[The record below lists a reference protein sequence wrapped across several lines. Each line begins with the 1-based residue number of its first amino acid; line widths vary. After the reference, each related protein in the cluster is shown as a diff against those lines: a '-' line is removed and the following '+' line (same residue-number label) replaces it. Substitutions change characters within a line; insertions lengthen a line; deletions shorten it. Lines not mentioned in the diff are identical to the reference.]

1 MKRTISITL
10 LAVAVGLVTGW
21 LLTAWQLDQVAGQQP
36 VSQVQTPSNETLG
49 DGFSPEEKVNIQV
62 YQRVNRSVV
71 HITTMSARLDS
82 FLLFET
88 PTKGT
93 GSGSVID
100 RQGHVLTNYHVIAGA
115 REIRVRLYDGQEYAA
130 GLVGQ
135 DPLNDIAVI
144 KINAPVESLNPI
156 RLGDSSTLRVGQKIH
171 AIGNPFGLER
181 TYTVGIISSLNRTL
195 PAANH
200 RTLKSII
207 QVDAALNQGNS
218 GGPLLN
224 SRAELVGMNT
234 AIASRVGENSG
245 VGFAIPVNTIKRVVP
260 ELIKNGKLSR
270 ADIGITRVYQT
281 DEGLLIA
288 TLARGGPAEK
298 AGLRG
303 FRLVRTQQR
312 RGPFVYEE
320 TRVDQSYADLIVGV
334 DGKKTRSVDD
344 FLTQVEMRRPG
355 EKVTLRVIREGNPME
370 IEVILDGER

>member
-1 MKRTISITL
+1 MNRTISIVL
-10 LAVAVGLVTGW
+10 LAIAAGLVSGW
-21 LLTAWQLDQVAGQQP
+21 HFRGERPHRQLQAQA
-36 VSQVQTPSNETLG
+36 VSQQLLG
-49 DGFSPEEKVNIQV
+49 DEFSPEEKVNIRV
-62 YQRVNRSVV
+62 YESVNRSVV

-82 FLLFET
+82 FLLYES
-88 PTKGT
+88 PTEGA

-100 RQGHVLTNYHVIAGA
+100 QEGHVLTNYHVVAGA
-115 REIRVRLYDGQEYAA
+115 REIRVRLFDGQEYAA
-130 GLVGQ
+130 GLVGK

-144 KINAPVESLNPI
+144 KIDAPQESLLPI
-156 RLGDSSTLRVGQKIH
+156 RLGDSSNLRIGQKIH

-195 PAANH
+195 PASDH

-224 SRAELVGMNT
+224 SRGELVGMNM

-260 ELIKNGKLSR
+260 QLIESGKVIR

-281 DEGLLIA
+281 DKGLLIA

-334 DGKKTRSVDD
+334 NGKKTETVDD
-344 FLTQVEMRRPG
+344 FLTEIEIRRPG
-355 EKVTLRVIREGNPME
+355 EKVRLRVIREGKAIEME
-370 IEVILDGER
+370 VMLDQAP

>member
-1 MKRTISITL
+1 
-10 LAVAVGLVTGW
+10 
-21 LLTAWQLDQVAGQQP
+21 
-36 VSQVQTPSNETLG
+36 
-49 DGFSPEEKVNIQV
+49 
-62 YQRVNRSVV
+62 
-71 HITTMSARLDS
+71 
-82 FLLFET
+82 
-88 PTKGT
+88 
-93 GSGSVID
+93 
-100 RQGHVLTNYHVIAGA
+100 
-115 REIRVRLYDGQEYAA
+115 
-130 GLVGQ
+130 
-135 DPLNDIAVI
+135 
-144 KINAPVESLNPI
+144 
-156 RLGDSSTLRVGQKIH
+156 
-171 AIGNPFGLER
+171 
-181 TYTVGIISSLNRTL
+181 
-195 PAANH
+195 
-200 RTLKSII
+200 
-207 QVDAALNQGNS
+207 
-218 GGPLLN
+218 
-224 SRAELVGMNT
+224 MNT

-260 ELIKNGKLSR
+260 ELIENGKLSR

-312 RGPFVYEE
+312 RGPFLYEE

>member
-1 MKRTISITL
+1 MKRTISIVI
-10 LAVAVGLVTGW
+10 LAMAAGLVSGW
-21 LLTAWQLDQVAGQQP
+21 HWRGGPEHQGLQAQPAAQQP
-36 VSQVQTPSNETLG
+36 PG
-49 DGFSPEEKVNIQV
+49 DEFSPEEQVNIQV
-62 YQRVNRSVV
+62 YERVNRSVV

-82 FLLFET
+82 FLLVES
-88 PTKGT
+88 PTEGA

-100 RQGHVLTNYHVIAGA
+100 REGHILTNYHVIAGA
-115 REIRVRLYDGQEYAA
+115 REIRVRLFDGQEYAA
-130 GLVGQ
+130 GLVGK

-144 KINAPVESLNPI
+144 KINAPATSLIPI
-156 RLGDSSTLRVGQKIH
+156 QLGDSSNLRVGQKIH

-195 PAANH
+195 PASNY

-224 SRAELVGMNT
+224 SQAKLVGMNM

-260 ELIKNGKLSR
+260 QLIQSGKVVR

-281 DEGLLIA
+281 DSGLLIA

-320 TRVDQSYADLIVGV
+320 TRVDQNHADLIVGV
-334 DGKKTRSVDD
+334 NGKKIDTVDD
-344 FLTQVEMRRPG
+344 FLTEVEMRQPG
-355 EKVTLRVIREGNPME
+355 EKVRLRVIREGKPIE
-370 IEVILDGER
+370 IEVTLDQAR

>member
-1 MKRTISITL
+1 MNRTILIVL
-10 LAVAVGLVTGW
+10 LAVSAGLVSGW
-21 LLTAWQLDQVAGQQP
+21 HWRGERSPKRVQAQGLVKLPAGD
-36 VSQVQTPSNETLG
+36 L
-49 DGFSPEEKVNIQV
+49 FSPAEKVNIGV
-62 YQRVNRSVV
+62 YEQVNRSVV

-88 PTKGT
+88 PTEGA

-100 RQGHVLTNYHVIAGA
+100 QKGHILTNYHVIAGA
-115 REIRVRLYDGQEYAA
+115 REIRVRLFDGQEYVA

-135 DPLNDIAVI
+135 DPLNDVAVI
-144 KINAPVESLNPI
+144 KINAPASSLIPI
-156 RLGDSSTLRVGQKIH
+156 RLGDSSDLRVGQKIH

-195 PAANH
+195 PASNH

-224 SRAELVGMNT
+224 SRSEMVGMNM

-245 VGFAIPVNTIKRVVP
+245 VGFAIPVNTIKRIVP
-260 ELIKNGKLSR
+260 QLIESGRVIR

-288 TLARGGPAEK
+288 TLARGGPAEQ

-303 FRLVRTQQR
+303 FRLVRTERR

-320 TRVDQSYADLIVGV
+320 TRVDQSHADMIVGFNGRKI
-334 DGKKTRSVDD
+334 DTVDD
-344 FLTQVEMRRPG
+344 FLTEVEIRQPG
-355 EKVTLRVIREGNPME
+355 EKVRLKVIRGGKPVE
-370 IEVILDGER
+370 IDVTLDEER

>member
-1 MKRTISITL
+1 MKRTISIVI
-10 LAVAVGLVTGW
+10 LAMVAGLVSGW
-21 LLTAWQLDQVAGQQP
+21 HWRGGPEHEGLQAQP
-36 VSQVQTPSNETLG
+36 VAHQPPG
-49 DGFSPEEKVNIQV
+49 DEFSPEEKVNIQV
-62 YQRVNRSVV
+62 YERVNRSVV

-82 FLLFET
+82 FLLFES
-88 PTKGT
+88 PTEGA

-100 RQGHVLTNYHVIAGA
+100 REGHILTNYHVIAGA
-115 REIRVRLYDGQEYAA
+115 REIRVRLFDGQEYAA
-130 GLVGQ
+130 GLVGK

-144 KINAPVESLNPI
+144 KINAPATSLIPI
-156 RLGDSSTLRVGQKIH
+156 RLGDSSNLRVGQKIH

-195 PAANH
+195 PASNY

-224 SRAELVGMNT
+224 SRAELVGMNM

-245 VGFAIPVNTIKRVVP
+245 VGFSIPVNTIKRVVP
-260 ELIKNGKLSR
+260 QLIQSGKVIR

-281 DEGLLIA
+281 DNGLLIA

-312 RGPFVYEE
+312 RGLFVYEE
-320 TRVDQSYADLIVGV
+320 TRVDQNHADLIVGV
-334 DGKKTRSVDD
+334 NGKKIDTVDD
-344 FLTQVEMRRPG
+344 FLTEVEMRQPG
-355 EKVTLRVIREGNPME
+355 EKVRIRVIREGKPIE
-370 IEVILDGER
+370 IEVTLDQAR

>member
-1 MKRTISITL
+1 MNRTILFVL
-10 LAVAVGLVTGW
+10 LAVFAGLVSGWQWRGEMAPKRVQAQAVVKPVTGE
-21 LLTAWQLDQVAGQQP
+21 LLSAA
-36 VSQVQTPSNETLG
+36 
-49 DGFSPEEKVNIQV
+49 EKVNIQV
-62 YQRVNRSVV
+62 SEQVNRSVV
-71 HITTMSARLDS
+71 HITTMSARLNS
-82 FLLFET
+82 VLLFET
-88 PTKGT
+88 PTEGS

-100 RQGHVLTNYHVIAGA
+100 RAGHIMTNFHVIAGA
-115 REIRVRLYDGQEYAA
+115 REIRVRLFDGQEYVA

-144 KINAPVESLNPI
+144 KINAPVESLAPI

-260 ELIKNGKLSR
+260 ELIENGKLSR

>member
-1 MKRTISITL
+1 MNRITLIVL
-10 LAVAVGLVTGW
+10 LAVSAGLVSGW
-21 LLTAWQLDQVAGQQP
+21 QWRGEMQLKSVQAQVVVKPVAGELL
-36 VSQVQTPSNETLG
+36 SAA
-49 DGFSPEEKVNIQV
+49 EKVNIQV
-62 YQRVNRSVV
+62 YEQVNRSVV
-71 HITTMSARLDS
+71 HITTMSARLNS

-88 PTKGT
+88 PTEGA
-93 GSGSVID
+93 GPGSVID
-100 RQGHVLTNYHVIAGA
+100 REGHILTNYHVIAGA
-115 REIRVRLYDGQEYAA
+115 RESRVRLFDGQEYVA

-144 KINAPVESLNPI
+144 KINAPARSLIPV
-156 RLGDSSTLRVGQKIH
+156 RLGDSSELRVGQKIH

-195 PAANH
+195 PASNH

-224 SRAELVGMNT
+224 SRSELVGMNM

-260 ELIKNGKLSR
+260 QLIKSGRVIR

-288 TLARGGPAEK
+288 TLARGGPAEQ

-303 FRLVRTQQR
+303 FRLVRTERR

-320 TRVDQSYADLIVGV
+320 TRVDQSHADLIVGV
-334 DGKKTRSVDD
+334 NGRKINTVDD
-344 FLTQVEMRRPG
+344 FLTEIEMRRPG
-355 EKVTLRVIREGNPME
+355 EKVRLKVIREGKPVE
-370 IEVILDGER
+370 IDVILDVER